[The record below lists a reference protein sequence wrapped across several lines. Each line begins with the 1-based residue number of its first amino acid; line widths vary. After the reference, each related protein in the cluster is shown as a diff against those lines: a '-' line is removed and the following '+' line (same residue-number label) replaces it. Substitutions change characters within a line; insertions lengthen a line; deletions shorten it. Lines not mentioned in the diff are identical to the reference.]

1 MSYIVG
7 GLIIAVFAGALVG
20 LAWMSVRARKR
31 AIPGVSAALASYNE
45 VFQPTAHDSH
55 WELRTDEE
63 RKAPTPSPD
72 DL

>member
-1 MSYIVG
+1 MSYVVG
-7 GLIIAVFAGALVG
+7 GLIIAVLAGSLAG
-20 LAWMSVRARKR
+20 LAWMSARARKR

-55 WELRTDEE
+55 WELRADEE
-63 RKAPTPSPD
+63 RKAPAPTPD